1 MEEEAGKIGVTAEVE
16 EEETSHGKAEV
27 AGMMV
32 KTGMVGMIPQVVVRM
47 RPTPDGTVTAG
58 GARDAIRR
66 LT

>member
-27 AGMMV
+27 AGMME
-32 KTGMVGMIPQVVVRM
+32 KTGMVGMIPQLVVTM
-47 RPTPDGTVTAG
+47 RSIPAGTMTAG
-58 GARDAIRR
+58 GARSVIRR

>member
-32 KTGMVGMIPQVVVRM
+32 GMVGMIPQVVVRM